1 MLIFLFKAYGYLGRK
16 GNQRL
21 TKRLING
28 SDLAAM
34 VNNGAEC
41 LQRNVERINALNVF
55 PVPDGD
61 TGTNMNLTMTT
72 GTRELQSK
80 PSQSAGK
87 VAEALSKGLLMGA
100 RGNSGVILS
109 QLFRGFAKSIA
120 GLEQIDPIQFAA
132 ALQNGVDMAYKAV
145 VKPVEGT
152 ILTVAK
158 DTAKHATAYARRA
171 SDMVELMR
179 EIHEKANESL
189 QRTPDLLP
197 VLKQVGVVDSG
208 GQGLVCI
215 YEGFLRA
222 LSSDA
227 VNEEYNS
234 VPMETA
240 LPESFKASVPS
251 KPVVATPASSFT
263 SAQSRLSTETIEF
276 LYDMEFFINR
286 KLGGKSVLRFDEA
299 LYKGML
305 SRDGD
310 SILVIADGDI
320 IKVHVHTRKPGDV
333 LTQSLIYGE
342 LTDIHILNMRQQHR
356 DLLQG
361 DQAGNA
367 DGGHGVQET
376 LMSSSNVE
384 EAALGLA
391 ISEVLTGTPALDVP
405 TPQAYEWARFG
416 IIAVAMGDG
425 IGSIFLENNVDVIL
439 SGGQTMNPSTED
451 FVNAIESLSTEHIYL
466 LPNNGNI
473 ILAAQ
478 QAADL
483 CDRNVTVIP
492 SRTIPQGLAAVLA
505 FKDEGTAEENA
516 EAMKQ
521 AISQVRSGQV
531 THAVRDTSIDG
542 INIHE
547 GDYIGIVEKSIVT
560 ASPSLQEACRELLT
574 TMLEDGGELVTI
586 LTGEQAEKAETA
598 LLTSWF
604 KTSFPDAELEVHEGG
619 QPLYPY
625 LFAVE

>member
-1 MLIFLFKAYGYLGRK
+1 M
-16 GNQRL
+16 
-21 TKRLING
+21 TKRSING
-28 SDLAAM
+28 SDLASM
-34 VNNGAEC
+34 VHSGAEC
-41 LQRNVERINALNVF
+41 LQRHVEHINALNVF

-72 GTRELQSK
+72 GTRELNSK

-120 GLEQIDPIQFAA
+120 AQEQIDPIQFAA

-158 DTAKHATAYARRA
+158 DTAKHAVSYARRA
-171 SDMVELMR
+171 TDMVDLMR
-179 EIHEKANESL
+179 EVHERANESL

-208 GQGLVCI
+208 GQGLVFI

-222 LSSDA
+222 LSSDRA
-227 VNEEYNS
+227 SDEYNNAIS
-234 VPMETA
+234 MESA
-240 LPESFKASVPS
+240 LPEAYKAALPIKPAFTPS
-251 KPVVATPASSFT
+251 LPNLK
-263 SAQSRLSTETIEF
+263 SAQSQLSTETIEF

-286 KLGGKSVLRFDEA
+286 KLAGRSVLRFDEA

-310 SILVIADGDI
+310 SILVITDDEV

-333 LTQSLIYGE
+333 LNHSLPYGE

-356 DLLQG
+356 DLLLLNEQS
-361 DQAGNA
+361 
-367 DGGHGVQET
+367 GVALQDENIQHEAVVT
-376 LMSSSNVE
+376 SSVE
-384 EAALGLA
+384 DDALGLA
-391 ISEVLTGTPALDVP
+391 VPEVLTGTPAHQVP
-405 TPQAYEWARFG
+405 AGQAHEAAPFG
-416 IIAVAMGDG
+416 IIAVAMGEG
-425 IGSIFLENNVDVIL
+425 IRSIFLENNVDVVL

-451 FVNAIESLSTEHIYL
+451 FVNAIATLSTEYIYL

-483 CDRNVTVIP
+483 SGRNVIVIP
-492 SRTIPQGLAAVLA
+492 SKTIPQGLAAMLA
-505 FKDEGTAEENA
+505 FMDEATAEENA

-521 AISQVRSGQV
+521 AVSQVRSGQV
-531 THAVRDTSIDG
+531 THAVRDTVIDG
-542 INIHE
+542 IEIQE
-547 GDYIGIVEKSIVT
+547 GDYIGILEKSIVT
-560 ASPSLQEACRELLT
+560 ASPSLQEACSELLIA
-574 TMLEDGGELVTI
+574 MLEDGGELVTI
-586 LTGEQAEKAETA
+586 LTGEQADGEETA
-598 LLTSWF
+598 ALVDWIKSAY
-604 KTSFPDAELEVHEGG
+604 PEAELEVHEGG

>member
-1 MLIFLFKAYGYLGRK
+1 
-16 GNQRL
+16 
-21 TKRLING
+21 
-28 SDLAAM
+28 
-34 VNNGAEC
+34 
-41 LQRNVERINALNVF
+41 
-55 PVPDGD
+55 
-61 TGTNMNLTMTT
+61 
-72 GTRELQSK
+72 
-80 PSQSAGK
+80 
-87 VAEALSKGLLMGA
+87 MGA

-109 QLFRGFAKSIA
+109 QLFRGFAKRMA
-120 GLEQIDPIQFAA
+120 RLEEIDPIQFAA

-158 DTAKHATAYARRA
+158 EQQSMRRVMSRRA
-171 SDMVELMR
+171 SRHGRTDARRYMR
-179 EIHEKANESL
+179 KRMNHCCGHPICCQCSNKWALSI
-189 QRTPDLLP
+189 P
-197 VLKQVGVVDSG
+197 G

-215 YEGFLRA
+215 YEGCLRA

-251 KPVVATPASSFT
+251 LKRPVVNTPASSFT

-342 LTDIHILNMRQQHR
+342 LTDIHILNMREQHR

-361 DQAGNA
+361 DQAGNE
-367 DGGHGVQET
+367 DGGHSVQET

-405 TPQAYEWARFG
+405 TPQAHEWARFG

-466 LPNNGNI
+466 LP
-473 ILAAQ
+473 
-478 QAADL
+478 
-483 CDRNVTVIP
+483 T
-492 SRTIPQGLAAVLA
+492 
-505 FKDEGTAEENA
+505 
-516 EAMKQ
+516 M
-521 AISQVRSGQV
+521 AIS
-531 THAVRDTSIDG
+531 
-542 INIHE
+542 
-547 GDYIGIVEKSIVT
+547 Y
-560 ASPSLQEACRELLT
+560 
-574 TMLEDGGELVTI
+574 
-586 LTGEQAEKAETA
+586 
-598 LLTSWF
+598 
-604 KTSFPDAELEVHEGG
+604 
-619 QPLYPY
+619 
-625 LFAVE
+625 

>member
-1 MLIFLFKAYGYLGRK
+1 
-16 GNQRL
+16 
-21 TKRLING
+21 
-28 SDLAAM
+28 M
-34 VNNGAEC
+34 VNSGAEC
-41 LQRNVERINALNVF
+41 LTRNVERINALNVF

-72 GTRELQSK
+72 GTRELNSK

-109 QLFRGFAKSIA
+109 QLFRGFAKSIG
-120 GLEQIDPIQFAA
+120 GLEQIDPVHFAA

-158 DTAKHATAYARRA
+158 DTARHATAYAKRA
-171 SDMVELMR
+171 SDMVDLMR
-179 EIHEKANESL
+179 EVHEKANESL

-222 LSSDA
+222 LSNDA
-227 VNEEYNS
+227 AAQAYNA

-240 LPESFKASVPS
+240 LPGAFKASAHQLK
-251 KPVVATPASSFT
+251 KPAVTAPASSLS

-286 KLGGKSVLRFDEA
+286 KLAGKGTLRFDEA

-310 SILVIADGDI
+310 SILVITDDDV
-320 IKVHVHTRKPGDV
+320 IKVHVHTRKPGEV
-333 LTQSLIYGE
+333 LTQSLLYGE

-356 DLLQG
+356 DLLYDEQNG
-361 DQAGNA
+361 ISNRDQSK
-367 DGGHGVQET
+367 QEA
-376 LMSSSNVE
+376 SVSASVE
-384 EAALGLA
+384 EAALALA
-391 ISEVLTGTPALDVP
+391 VPEVLTGTPAADVP
-405 TPQAYEWARFG
+405 AEQAHEWAPFG
-416 IIAVAMGDG
+416 IIAVAMGEG
-425 IGSIFLENNVDVIL
+425 IGSIFLENNVDIIL

-451 FVNAIESLSTEHIYL
+451 FVNAIESLSTEQIYL

-478 QAADL
+478 QAAEL
-483 CDRNVTVIP
+483 CGRSVTVIP
-492 SRTIPQGLAAVLA
+492 SKTIPQGLAAVLA
-505 FKDEGTAEENA
+505 FKDESTAEENA
-516 EAMKQ
+516 DAMKQ

-531 THAVRDTSIDG
+531 THAVRDTAIDG

-547 GDYIGIVEKSIVT
+547 GDYIGIVEKAIVT

-586 LTGEQAEKAETA
+586 LTGEQADEAETA
-598 LLTSWF
+598 SLTAWIQ
-604 KTSFPDAELEVHEGG
+604 TAFPDAELEVHEGG